1 MNGTANN
8 DWHELNYSYLVN
20 AAQQVHQL
28 LERHAAPA
36 EAQSETATES
46 ILAAIA
52 ATMPAP
58 PALEQLVAIFELSLF
73 ERDILLLCV
82 AMELIPNFKL
92 LCAKVQGNPELNY
105 PTFGLAKT
113 VFPSFNW
120 GATKATATL
129 LSWQLIE
136 IKQGATRLESSL
148 EINQRVFY
156 YLLGES
162 CVDAQLLGIINP
174 LPLESTHHKLLP
186 PSHQKIALDISSN
199 RSGDIVP
206 VVQLCG
212 ADLVDKRNIAAAAS
226 SLMGYSLDLISA
238 IHLPSEPN
246 QLYHL
251 RRCIEREAILN
262 NSIVLLECDEVSLK
276 EPARE
281 QAISLFIEGIGIKLI
296 VSSRDRI
303 PQKQRPLFTIDV
315 PKLTKAEQRAIW
327 QDVLGSAAEE
337 LNGQLE
343 TLVSQ
348 FNLSMPAI
356 MTAGAIASNKINQDR
371 SSSPTN
377 TNNLAQTLWNTCR
390 SNARPRLDDLAT
402 RIESKVTWD
411 DLILVAEQS
420 KILQQIAVHVKERAN
435 VYEDW
440 GFAGKNY
447 RGLGINALFAG
458 SSGTGKTLAAEV
470 LANELK
476 LDLYRIDL
484 SSVVSKYIGETEKN
498 LRRIFDAAETGGRF
512 YYLMKL
518 MLYLA
523 RGLKLKI
530 VGIDMPT
537 KKSAICY
544 SEWKLIKVWQF

>member
-1 MNGTANN
+1 M
-8 DWHELNYSYLVN
+8 
-20 AAQQVHQL
+20 
-28 LERHAAPA
+28 
-36 EAQSETATES
+36 
-46 ILAAIA
+46 
-52 ATMPAP
+52 
-58 PALEQLVAIFELSLF
+58 
-73 ERDILLLCV
+73 
-82 AMELIPNFKL
+82 
-92 LCAKVQGNPELNY
+92 
-105 PTFGLAKT
+105 
-113 VFPSFNW
+113 
-120 GATKATATL
+120 
-129 LSWQLIE
+129 SWQLIE
-136 IKQGATRLESSL
+136 IKQGATKLESRL
-148 EINQRVFY
+148 QINDRVFY

-162 CVDAQLLGIINP
+162 CGDAQLLGIVNP
-174 LPLESTHHKLLP
+174 LPLESTERALLP
-186 PSHQKIALDISSN
+186 PSHQKLAVEIRDAW
-199 RSGDIVP
+199 SGDILP

-226 SLMGYSLDLISA
+226 SLSGCGLDTISA
-238 IHLPSEPN
+238 VYLPSDPN

-251 RRCIEREAILN
+251 RRCVEREAILN
-262 NSIVLLECDEVSLK
+262 NSIVFLECDEVSLK

-315 PKLTKAEQRAIW
+315 PKLTKTEQRAIW

-498 LRRIFDAAETGGRF
+498 LRRIFDAAETGGAILLFDEADALFGKRTEVKDSRDRYANQEVSYLLQRMEADQGLAILTTNLKDSLDNAFLRRIRF
-512 YYLMKL
+512 VVKFPLPDATDRALIWQRLFPKNTPTEAL
-518 MLYLA
+518 DFRKLA
-523 RGLKLKI
+523 RLNVAGGNIRSIALNAAFHAADAKEPVMMKHILQATQSEYIKLERTLTNSE
-530 VGIDMPT
+530 VGG
-537 KKSAICY
+537 
-544 SEWKLIKVWQF
+544 WV